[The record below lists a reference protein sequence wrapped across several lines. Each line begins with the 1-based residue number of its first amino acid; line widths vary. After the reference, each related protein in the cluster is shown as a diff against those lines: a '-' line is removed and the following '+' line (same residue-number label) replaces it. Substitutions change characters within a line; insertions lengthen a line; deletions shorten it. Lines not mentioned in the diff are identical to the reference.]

1 MLTKEMIETRLK
13 DAMRSKDEVAKRTL
27 RMILSAVKLAEVE
40 KRAELDEPA
49 LLAVLQKEVK
59 TRQETIAD
67 AEKAGRQELAA
78 DARAELELL
87 QSFLPAALTPQ
98 ELESIIREA
107 IAEAGASMPGD
118 MGKVMKL
125 VVPKTQGRADNRE
138 VSQLVRKLLSGEPKG

>member
-1 MLTKEMIETRLK
+1 MLTKETIEERLK
-13 DAMRSKDEVAKRTL
+13 DAMRSKDEVAKRTF

-40 KRAELDEPA
+40 KRAALDEPA

-59 TRQETIAD
+59 TRKETIKD
-67 AEKAGRQELAA
+67 AEKAGRSDLAC
-78 DARAELELL
+78 DAQAELDLI

-98 ELESIIREA
+98 ELEAIIREA
-107 IAEAGASMPGD
+107 MEEAGASAPGD

-138 VSQLVRKLLSGEPKG
+138 VSQLVRKLLSGESKG